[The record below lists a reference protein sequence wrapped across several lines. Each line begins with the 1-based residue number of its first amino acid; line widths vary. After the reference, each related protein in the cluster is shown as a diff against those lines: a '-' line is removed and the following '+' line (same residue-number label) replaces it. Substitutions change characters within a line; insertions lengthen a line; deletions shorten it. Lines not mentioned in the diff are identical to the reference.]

1 MYTKVAAFLCPPTRL
16 RWGLAWGYANLGLT
30 MFNTVARPNSVD
42 GWTFCGNLFSSGLVN
57 YSEADSFH
65 PGGVNALLADVSV
78 KFIKSSIAQNIWWAL
93 GTKSNGEVISADQ
106 Y

>member
-1 MYTKVAAFLCPPTRL
+1 
-16 RWGLAWGYANLGLT
+16 
-30 MFNTVARPNSVD
+30 MFNTVAQPNSVD

-65 PGGVNALLADVSV
+65 PSGVNALLADGSV
-78 KFIKSSIAQNIWWAL
+78 NFIKSSIAQNIWWAL
-93 GTKSNGEVISADQ
+93 GTKSNDEVISADQ